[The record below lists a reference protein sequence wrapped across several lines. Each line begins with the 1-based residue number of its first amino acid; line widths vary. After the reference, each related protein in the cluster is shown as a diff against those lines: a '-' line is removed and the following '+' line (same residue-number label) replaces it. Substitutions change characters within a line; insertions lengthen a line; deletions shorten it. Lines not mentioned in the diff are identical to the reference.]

1 MIVQNKLSNAIALL
15 ATGILAGTFF
25 YATSNVLPT
34 FWEVPT
40 NIHLAF
46 RVALMRH
53 NALNMQLLM
62 ATAIVA
68 SLWFGLTVRRQR
80 VPFVFAIVAILLT
93 IATLMITRFG
103 NVPINMEVKTWL
115 PSAPPANWLTTM
127 KTWDSYHSMRTATA
141 IGSFLM
147 VLLASFSAS
156 TDSKQKKGSDINIR
170 FNSKN
175 RNTGKAKKIMASS
188 PS

>member
-1 MIVQNKLSNAIALL
+1 MIVRNKVSNAVALL

-40 NIHLAF
+40 NVHLAF

-62 ATAIVA
+62 AAAIVA
-68 SLWFGLTVRRQR
+68 SLWFGITVRQQK
-80 VPFVFAIVAILLT
+80 VPFVFATIAILLT

-115 PSAPPANWLTTM
+115 PTAPPANWLAIM
-127 KTWDSYHSMRTATA
+127 KTWDSYHSARTATA
-141 IGSFLM
+141 IASFLF
-147 VLLASFSAS
+147 VLIASFSGS
-156 TDSKQKKGSDINIR
+156 KDFKQKNLNGINIR
-170 FNSKN
+170 FNRNSPGTAEKN
-175 RNTGKAKKIMASS
+175 MTNV
-188 PS
+188 PF